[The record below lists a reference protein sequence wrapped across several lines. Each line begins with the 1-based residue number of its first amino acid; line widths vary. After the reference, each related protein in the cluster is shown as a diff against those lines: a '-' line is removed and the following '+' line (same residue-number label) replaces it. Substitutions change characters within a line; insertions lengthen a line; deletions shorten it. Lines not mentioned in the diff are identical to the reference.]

1 MTPVIAS
8 AITNEGD
15 LSMTTIHTG
24 GHAMLRRRLLGIF
37 LLTVLFAG
45 AACSRSDDS
54 DAATDGGDE
63 GNEAGGAS
71 GEPIRIGVPGAFSG
85 PSGPLGEAVE
95 RGLELQAT
103 QINDAGGLL
112 DGRPIELVYRD
123 HEANPDKGITNV
135 RELLEREQVVALVGE
150 TSSGV
155 ALAEAPIVNQAG
167 IPWVIT
173 VSTGTKVT
181 EQPDPNSVYRVSL
194 VDKDQTE
201 FALAAAT
208 ERYSK
213 IALLTDTSGYGQ
225 GGLTDLLA
233 AMEEQGIEPVANET
247 YAVGDTDM
255 TPQISSIQASGADVI
270 INWGLGPEA
279 AQIRRAMEQVGAD
292 IPMIGS
298 WGLSMPNYME
308 LGGDLAEGT
317 YVVQAFSFDTDD
329 PQVSEVREAYEEEYG
344 TDRVLFPNGVANSY
358 DGLGL
363 LAAAIDEAGSTE
375 PEAISEALQTVSYD
389 GLIKDYEE
397 PWADGHEALGLDDMF
412 LSVIEQGDFVR
423 VED

>member
-1 MTPVIAS
+1 MRI
-8 AITNEGD
+8 
-15 LSMTTIHTG
+15 IHHG
-24 GHAMLRRRLLGIF
+24 GHAMKHRRLLAI
-37 LLTVLFAG
+37 LLLVVLLAG
-45 AACSRSDDS
+45 AACSRSDDNS
-54 DAATDGGDE
+54 DAATGDAGSE
-63 GNEAGGAS
+63 DGGAS

-95 RGLELQAT
+95 RGLELKAKE
-103 QINDAGGLL
+103 INDDGGLL

-181 EQPDPNSVYRVSL
+181 EQPEPNTLFRVSL
-194 VDKDQTE
+194 VDRDQTE

-225 GGLTDLLA
+225 GGLTDLVA
-233 AMEEQGIEPVANET
+233 AMDAQGIEPVANET

-279 AQIRRAMEQVGAD
+279 AQIRRAMEQVGLD

-308 LGGDLAEGT
+308 LAGDLAEGT
-317 YVVQAFSFDTDD
+317 FVVQAFSFDQDD
-329 PQVSEVREAYEEEYG
+329 EQVAAVREAYEAEFG

-363 LAAAIDEAGSTE
+363 LAAAIEGAGSTE
-375 PEAISEALQTVSYD
+375 AAAISEALLTVEYD
-389 GLIKDYEE
+389 GLIKDYQQ
-397 PWADGHEALGLDDMF
+397 PWSDGTREALNVEDMF
-412 LSVIEQGDFVR
+412 LTVVDAGDFVR
-423 VED
+423 VEG

>member
-1 MTPVIAS
+1 MK
-8 AITNEGD
+8 
-15 LSMTTIHTG
+15 
-24 GHAMLRRRLLGIF
+24 RRRLIATS
-37 LLTVLFAG
+37 LLFVLLAG
-45 AACSRSDDS
+45 AACSRGGDDS
-54 DAATDGGDE
+54 SETSGGDSASE
-63 GNEAGGAS
+63 DGGAS

-85 PSGPLGEAVE
+85 PSGVLGEAVE
-95 RGLELQAT
+95 RGLELKASE
-103 QINDAGGLL
+103 INEAGGLL

-123 HEANPDKGITNV
+123 HEANPDTGITNV

-150 TSSGV
+150 TNSGV

-167 IPWVIT
+167 IPWVVT
-173 VSTGTKVT
+173 VSTGTAVT
-181 EQPDPNSVYRVSL
+181 DQPDPNSLFRVSL
-194 VDKDQTE
+194 VDKDQTAV
-201 FALAAAT
+201 ALAAAT
-208 ERYSK
+208 ERYDN

-233 AMEEQGIEPVANET
+233 AMEDQGIEPVANET

-279 AQIRRAMEQVGAD
+279 AQIRRAMEQVGVD

-308 LGGDLAEGT
+308 LAGDLAEGT
-317 YVVQAFSFDTDD
+317 FVVQAFSFGQDD
-329 PQVSEVREAYEEEYG
+329 PQIAEVREAYESEFG

-363 LAAAIDEAGSTE
+363 LAAAIEEAGSTDA
-375 PEAISEALQTVSYD
+375 EAINEALLTVEYD
-389 GLIKDYEE
+389 GLIKDYQQ
-397 PWADGHEALGLDDMF
+397 PWTDGAREALGADDMF
-412 LSVIEQGDFVR
+412 LTVIEQGEFVR

>member
-1 MTPVIAS
+1 MRPMI
-8 AITNEGD
+8 EGD
-15 LSMTTIHTG
+15 
-24 GHAMLRRRLLGIF
+24 HAMKRRRLLGI
-37 LLTVLFAG
+37 LLLVVLLAG
-45 AACSRSDDS
+45 AACSRSDDNPDS
-54 DAATDGGDE
+54 ATGDGGSED
-63 GNEAGGAS
+63 GAS

-95 RGLELQAT
+95 RGLELKANE
-103 QINDAGGLL
+103 INEAGGLL

-123 HEANPDKGITNV
+123 HEANPDKGITNM

-181 EQPDPNSVYRVSL
+181 AQPDPNSVFRVSL

-208 ERYSK
+208 ESYDR

-233 AMEEQGIEPVANET
+233 AMDAQGIEPVANET

-255 TPQISSIQASGADVI
+255 TPQISRIQASGADVI

-279 AQIRRAMEQVGAD
+279 AQIRRAMDQVGLD

-308 LGGDLAEGT
+308 LAGDLAEGT
-317 YVVQAFSFDTDD
+317 FVVQAFSFDQDD
-329 PQVSEVREAYEEEYG
+329 PQVAEVREAYEAEFG
-344 TDRVLFPNGVANSY
+344 NDRVLFPNGVANSY

-363 LAAAIDEAGSTE
+363 LAAAIEEAGSTE
-375 PEAISEALQTVSYD
+375 PDAITEALQTVEYD
-389 GLIKDYEE
+389 GLIKEYQQ
-397 PWADGHEALGLDDMF
+397 PWADGTREALGIDDMF
-412 LSVIEQGDFVR
+412 LTVIEQGDFVR
-423 VED
+423 LEG

>member
-1 MTPVIAS
+1 MTD
-8 AITNEGD
+8 IT
-15 LSMTTIHTG
+15 TG
-24 GHAMLRRRLLGIF
+24 RRSLRRRRLPGILL
-37 LLTVLFAG
+37 LVVALAG
-45 AACSRSDDS
+45 AACSRSDDNA
-54 DAATDGGDE
+54 DNATADGAADD
-63 GNEAGGAS
+63 GGAS

-95 RGLELQAT
+95 RGLELKANE
-103 QINDAGGLL
+103 INEAGGLL

-123 HEANPDKGITNV
+123 HEANPDKGITNM

-173 VSTGTKVT
+173 VSTGTLVT
-181 EQPDPNSVYRVSL
+181 EQPDPNAVYRVSL

-201 FALAAAT
+201 VALAAAT
-208 ERYSK
+208 EQYDD

-255 TPQISSIQASGADVI
+255 TPQVSSIQASGADVI

-279 AQIRRAMEQVGAD
+279 AQIRRAMDQVGLN

-308 LGGDLAEGT
+308 LAGELAEGT
-317 YVVQAFSFDTDD
+317 FVVQAFSFDQDD
-329 PQVSEVREAYEEEYG
+329 PQVAEVRGAYEAEFG
-344 TDRVLFPNGVANSY
+344 TDRVSFPNGVANSY

-363 LAAAIDEAGSTE
+363 LAAAIEEAGSTD
-375 PEAISEALQTVSYD
+375 PEAITEALGTVSYD
-389 GLIKDYEE
+389 GLIKDYQQ
-397 PWADGHEALGLDDMF
+397 PWADSREALGSDDMF
-412 LSVIEQGDFVR
+412 LTVIEQGDFVR
-423 VED
+423 VEG